1 MPQLTSATGVYDR
14 VRTQI
19 GKLARRVKEVL
30 TVPSEQDEDALQLYL
45 GDALSEI
52 ATVTERINT
61 NVQLTTTAGQ
71 AYLDRPPY
79 MHMLKQG
86 AVYSGQTAYELIVQD
101 GSEVASWSRAPDAD
115 RGRPSHIGAYDGK
128 LYLWKVP
135 DDTYTVDLQIKHNGA
150 AAPNSAPPQGP
161 QDLPTF
167 DTLVR
172 RVPSELD
179 RALAGYVTA
188 EWLKEVGHPTMA
200 QEATQRFLRD
210 IRRHKHEPV
219 HDSTATRP
227 YRPLGF

>member
-1 MPQLTSATGVYDR
+1 MPQLTTATGVYDR

-19 GKLARRVKEVL
+19 GKLARRVENEL
-30 TVPSEQDEDALQLYL
+30 TLPSEADEDALQLYL

-61 NVQLTTTAGQ
+61 NVQLMTTAGQ

-86 AVYSGQTAYELIVQD
+86 AVYDGQTAYELTVQD
-101 GSEVASWSRAPDAD
+101 GPEVAAWSRAPDAGT
-115 RGRPSHIGAYDGK
+115 GRPSHIGAYDGR

-135 DDTYTVDLQIKHNGA
+135 DDTYTVDLQIKHNGT
-150 AAPNSAPPQGP
+150 AAPNSTPPEGP
-161 QDLPTF
+161 QDPPTF
-167 DTLVR
+167 DTLIG

-188 EWLKEVGHPTMA
+188 EWLKEVGHPNVA
-200 QEATQRFLRD
+200 QSAAERFLRD
-210 IRRHKHEPV
+210 IRRHKDEPV
-219 HDSTATRP
+219 RQSTATRP